1 MTKQN
6 RNTRSLGTAG
16 AAAFLLLLA
25 ASSALAI
32 SAVGE
37 RPGPGPG
44 QRQRALRESQIRVMD
59 IFARNYGDTD
69 WSLVL
74 SDLDA
79 HPEDPSNPAFM
90 SIPLS
95 LANVYLNRY
104 EAHWDK
110 GYLERSLDIFEWVA
124 GHRELWG
131 GREGTGSVVSYLDI
145 GVARLRAECDVGG
158 FESRIDELWQTAMK
172 ITAEE
177 AGALLETVGVPGQPC
192 ARTLRQEACLQS
204 ILPFPEESA
213 ALASRAALFAAA
225 SSFLAEDPR
234 AGAWAENARSFAAR
248 IPTSVCQSAD
258 TQVTLSQGELASYL
272 GGGEGFDADPRRG
285 RRIGRTVVRCAAF
298 STVYETPGPVD
309 VVSPGESLALAIRDS
324 QVVAYSLSNYLWR
337 FPPGSQCEV
346 ADEGDSAGGSRF

>member
-6 RNTRSLGTAG
+6 RNTRIGPAG

-37 RPGPGPG
+37 RSDPR
-44 QRQRALRESQIRVMD
+44 QRQRAMRESQIRAMD
-59 IFARNYGDTD
+59 IFARNYGDAD

-104 EAHWDK
+104 ETGWNKAD
-110 GYLERSLDIFEWVA
+110 LERSLQIFEWVVA
-124 GHRELWG
+124 SRALWG
-131 GREGTGSVVSYLDI
+131 GRDGTGSVVSYLDI
-145 GVARLRAECDVGG
+145 GLARLRAECDVGG
-158 FESRIDELWQTAMK
+158 FEARIDELWRAAMT
-172 ITAEE
+172 ITAGE
-177 AGALLETVGVPGQPC
+177 ADALLGAGRPCGGVHWLSPC
-192 ARTLRQEACLQS
+192 LES
-204 ILPFPEESA
+204 ILPFPGDEA

-225 SSFLAEDPR
+225 SSCLAGDPH
-234 AGAWAENARSFAAR
+234 AGAWAETAQSLAASFPAA
-248 IPTSVCQSAD
+248 VCQAAD
-258 TQVTLSQGELASYL
+258 VELVLSQGELASHL
-272 GGGEGFDADPRRG
+272 GGGDASAGFDPGQRG
-285 RRIGRTVVRCAAF
+285 RRTGQIIRRC
-298 STVYETPGPVD
+298 STSPRVYETAGAVD
-309 VVSPGESLALAIRDS
+309 VVSPGDSLALAIRDS

-337 FPPGSQCEV
+337 FPPGSQCEGDD
-346 ADEGDSAGGSRF
+346 DEGGIPREPRIQ